1 MIHPRN
7 AVAAAAAC
15 LLAVMYTPAMASAQE
30 PIPTPAAAPTQSPS
44 PADSPVADAPTTI
57 ESPAPQAPT
66 PTPTPTPTAT
76 ESPTP
81 TLAPTPPPT
90 PTRAETPTAAIAPA
104 DIGWTYGLGTD
115 SLCPGSL
122 DPAVT
127 NVAGAVSVD
136 LAKVGTYSWLAF
148 DATAASSC
156 LNLITSLEI
165 VGTNASVTG
174 ITIAQGTFAQISGA
188 ANTLTS
194 VSFPTGVSTIDIGTR
209 AFAQFTTVGSNT
221 LTQVTFPS
229 TGLTSLY
236 IDEQAFR
243 QVTTAPGAD
252 NALGAVT
259 LSADRITLT
268 DSAFAQA
275 SVDGDN
281 ALKTVNLS
289 STDST
294 VILPRVF
301 QQQAGGNNALTGVTL
316 PATNPQL
323 QIGESAFAQEAGGNN
338 TLASVTI
345 PDSVT
350 DLSVY
355 DYAFT
360 QKAGGHNALTS
371 LSFPETM
378 SYLETG
384 VNSFAQEV
392 TGTGDT
398 ALTTVTF
405 PTSVDM
411 LNLGIGSF
419 AQTSAQGNVTLRT
432 VTFPTSCPDSTSIGD
447 RSFTQT
453 APSGSAA
460 LTRVRF
466 PASTDYL
473 LVGEDAFAQNAAT
486 NTLTTVVFPAT
497 IVALYVGPNALDQ
510 TGTAVLAS
518 ITFPFSAAPSAGT
531 IFDAS
536 AVPSTATIDWI
547 WFGAD
552 KVAIQDWPA
561 LTPLALRNSSLGA
574 VQAEASRLLPDGI
587 APANAELA
595 GYRTL
600 ALTNQGSTTT
610 SYVYRDGQTVT
621 TPLSGQG
628 TTIGAAN
635 AGGGWTITL
644 PSATTPLGSF
654 AGWCP
659 SAISSTGTC
668 AGSTFAAG
676 SAYTLTGS
684 TQLWASWR
692 SAAIVPPVIPTQTLG
707 SAVVGQAYRQV
718 ITVTGSGDITCTI
731 TAGALPPGL
740 SLNGC
745 TISGTPT
752 VAGSYAFTVSATNS
766 AGSTERAFTLSIAG
780 EQLAT
785 TGTDG
790 LLPLLSLA
798 SLLILGGLVLR
809 RRPFTS

>member
-30 PIPTPAAAPTQSPS
+30 PIPTPAALPTQSPS
-44 PADSPVADAPTTI
+44 PAESPTMDAPTAA
-57 ESPAPQAPT
+57 ESPAPQT
-66 PTPTPTPTAT
+66 STPTPTPTAT
-76 ESPTP
+76 ESPVP
-81 TLAPTPPPT
+81 TLAPTPSTT
-90 PTRAETPTAAIAPA
+90 PTRTETPTAAITPA
-104 DIGWTYGLGTD
+104 AIGWAYLLGTD

-127 NVAGAVSVD
+127 NVGGAVSVD

-156 LNLITSLEI
+156 LNSITSLDI
-165 VGTNASVTG
+165 VGTNADVTG
-174 ITIAQGTFAQISGA
+174 ITIAQGTFAQTSGA

-194 VSFPTGVSTIDIGTR
+194 VSFPTGIETIDISQG
-209 AFAQFTTVGSNT
+209 AFAQYSTVGSNT
-221 LTQVTFPS
+221 LAQVTFPS

-236 IDEQAFR
+236 IDERAFR
-243 QVTTAPGAD
+243 QETTAPGAD
-252 NALGAVT
+252 NALAAVALAADRVT
-259 LSADRITLT
+259 LA
-268 DSAFAQA
+268 DSAFAQVSA
-275 SVDGDN
+275 AGDN
-281 ALKTVNLS
+281 ALKTVTLS
-289 STDST
+289 STEST
-294 VILPRVF
+294 VILSRVF

-316 PATNPQL
+316 PAANPQL

-345 PDSVT
+345 PDSVAQ
-350 DLSVY
+350 LSVY

-360 QKAGGHNALTS
+360 QQAGGHNALTS

-378 SYLETG
+378 TYLETG
-384 VNSFAQEV
+384 VDSFAQTV

-398 ALTTVTF
+398 ALTSVVF
-405 PTSVDM
+405 PTTVEM
-411 LNLGIGSF
+411 LNLGVGTF
-419 AQTSAQGNVTLRT
+419 AQTAAQGNATLRT
-432 VTFPTSCPDSTSIGD
+432 VTFPTSAPAGTGIGD
-447 RSFTQT
+447 RSFAQT
-453 APSGSAA
+453 APSGSTA

-473 LVGEDAFAQNAAT
+473 VLGDDAFAQNATT
-486 NTLTTVVFPAT
+486 NTLTTVLFPAT
-497 IVALYVGPNALDQ
+497 VLGLYVGKGALSQ
-510 TGTAVLAS
+510 TGTPVLAS
-518 ITFPFSAAPSAGT
+518 ITFPFSAAPSLGT
-531 IFDAS
+531 YFDAT
-536 AVPSTATIDWI
+536 AVPATATIDWI
-547 WFGAD
+547 WFGRD
-552 KVAIQDWPA
+552 KVTIQDWPVFEPKSLRQSSPSA
-561 LTPLALRNSSLGA
+561 VLAAASIILPHGRPLSTELT
-574 VQAEASRLLPDGI
+574 
-587 APANAELA
+587 

-600 ALTNQGSTTT
+600 TLANQASTKT
-610 SYVYRDGQTVT
+610 SFVYRDGQIVT

-644 PSATTPLGSF
+644 PAATSPLGSF
-654 AGWCP
+654 GGWCT
-659 SAISSTGTC
+659 SAISGTGIC
-668 AGSTFAAG
+668 AGSTLAAG
-676 SAYTLTGS
+676 SAYTLKGN

-692 SAAIVPPVIPTQTLG
+692 SAAIVPPVIPAQTLG
-707 SAVVGQAYRQV
+707 GAAVGQAYRQV
-718 ITVTGSGDITCTI
+718 ITIEGSGDINCTI
-731 TAGALPPGL
+731 TAGQLPPGL

-766 AGSTERAFTLSIAG
+766 AGSTDRDFTLSIAG
-780 EQLAT
+780 EQLAA